1 MRFYNHFI
9 DRFLSDEDGVSFTE
23 VAILFPV
30 LLSLMMAIYD
40 LGQGIVI
47 SQKTMSAS
55 QIIADLIAR
64 NEVVDVDTIDNVLIA
79 GGLALAPY
87 SNASFGSDVISVE
100 FDEDSDPVIL
110 WRVTTNM
117 VGDDDALNSTDGLGD
132 EGEGVVIV
140 SVINEYEPFFSGFI
154 VPTIE
159 MSERAFVRGRTSS
172 TVLCTDCP

>member
-1 MRFYNHFI
+1 MSFYKRFI
-9 DRFLSDEDGVSFTE
+9 ERFLRSEDGMSFTE
-23 VAILFPV
+23 TAILFPV

-64 NEVVDVDTIDNVLIA
+64 NEVVDIDTVDNVLIA
-79 GGLALAPY
+79 GELALDPY
-87 SNASFGSDVISVE
+87 PNTSFGSDVISVE

-117 VGDDDALNSTDGLGD
+117 VGDDDALNSTDGLGE

-140 SVINEYEPFFSGFI
+140 SVVNEYVPFFSGFV